1 MFRYPLSPIPGL
13 GETGLQNGLTAGK
26 QHTHEDL
33 LPTCEKNNRTDS
45 LRGCHTHLPS
55 RYAERM
61 AWRRKYGFVRQTQLA
76 RH

>member
-33 LPTCEKNNRTDS
+33 LPPCEKNNRTVSGDA
-45 LRGCHTHLPS
+45 THIFLLAMQS
-55 RYAERM
+55 AWLGGESM
-61 AWRRKYGFVRQTQLA
+61 ALSDRPN
-76 RH
+76 